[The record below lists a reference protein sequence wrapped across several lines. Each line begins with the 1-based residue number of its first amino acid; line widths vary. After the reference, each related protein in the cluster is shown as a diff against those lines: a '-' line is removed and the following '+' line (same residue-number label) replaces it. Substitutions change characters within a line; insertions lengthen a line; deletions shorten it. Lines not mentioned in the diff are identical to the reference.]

1 MLAPNIGS
9 PLDNLLLSALP
20 RAAFELLAP
29 HMLSKQIEQGVVLLE
44 TGDETDQVY
53 FPHSGMLSLLMVLND
68 GQSIETSTVGREGAV
83 GAMGGLGLYISQV
96 RVVVQLPMAVTQ
108 IPAAAFRKAVDQSV
122 AIRDLCMRYNDVLLL
137 QARVTAAC
145 NAVHNINAR
154 FCHWLLQS
162 SDRAQSDSV
171 PLTQEFIADM
181 LGVRRTSVT
190 DVASQIQ
197 KTGSISYSR
206 GLITILDRPA
216 LEKISCECYRK
227 LRGK

>member
-1 MLAPNIGS
+1 MLAPNIGT
-9 PLDNLLLSALP
+9 PLDNLLLAGLP
-20 RAAFELLAP
+20 RSAFELLAP
-29 HMLSKQIEQGVVLLE
+29 HMSSKQIAQGVVLLE
-44 TGDETDQVY
+44 AGDETDQVY

-83 GAMGGLGLYISQV
+83 GAMGGSGLYISQV
-96 RVVVQLPMAVTQ
+96 RVVVQLPMGVTQ
-108 IPAAAFRKAVDQSV
+108 ISAGSFRKAVNQSV
-122 AIRDLCMRYNDVLLL
+122 FIRDVCMRYNDVLLL

-145 NAVHNINAR
+145 NAVHHIDAR

-171 PLTQEFIADM
+171 PLTQEFIAEM

-190 DVASQIQ
+190 EVAGQIQ

-206 GLITILDRPA
+206 GMITIIDRPA
-216 LEKISCECYRK
+216 VEKMSCECYRK